1 VIQKFFVHIPKNGGM
16 TIRRSNIAR
25 PKVMLATPDT
35 HKNQNYTI
43 SVRNKMQQLGEHDGF
58 EHARW
63 KDINKELQDK
73 MIFFAIVR
81 NPWDRVVSRY
91 FFAKKVIYHEEG
103 SNQFGKTDYAD
114 TSSFEAF
121 LDERHKW
128 GESEYMWH
136 RAVRGWYP
144 AKDYVTCDKGIMRCD
159 ILRLEH
165 LDEEICKYLN
175 LPFMTGPRNVTA
187 INNKRYQ
194 DIYTA
199 ETIQVVADWYK
210 KDIDQWDFDFDTA
223 ARKNYWAS

>member
-1 VIQKFFVHIPKNGGM
+1 M

-35 HKNQNYTI
+35 HKNQNYAI

-194 DIYTA
+194 DIYTS
-199 ETIQVVADWYK
+199 ETIQIVADWYK

>member
-1 VIQKFFVHIPKNGGM
+1 M

-25 PKVMLATPDT
+25 PKVMLATSDT
-35 HKNQNYTI
+35 HKNQNYAI

-194 DIYTA
+194 DIYTS
-199 ETIQVVADWYK
+199 ETIQIVADWYK

>member
-1 VIQKFFVHIPKNGGM
+1 M